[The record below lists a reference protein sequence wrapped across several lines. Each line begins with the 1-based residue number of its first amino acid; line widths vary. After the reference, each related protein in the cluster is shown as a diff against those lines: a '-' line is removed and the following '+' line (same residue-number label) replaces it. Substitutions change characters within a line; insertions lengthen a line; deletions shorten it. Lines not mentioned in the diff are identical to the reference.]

1 MFSSGPTEHAR
12 LSSRQRG
19 LAVDLAMAL
28 AAIAAFAHAAST
40 PTQWRWWSAA
50 GVLFAVIAIAQ
61 AALCMGLL
69 RTPVRDR
76 LLLLGAWGTVA
87 VIALYVVSRTAGI
100 PFAPPPLAHGSH
112 FVPGRSIIQG
122 AERYVGA
129 VDVVT
134 LSVEVVLV
142 LVLTGLMTRALRQR
156 TAAQLLWV
164 GLLLWGLAGL
174 SVL

>member
-1 MFSSGPTEHAR
+1 
-12 LSSRQRG
+12 
-19 LAVDLAMAL
+19 
-28 AAIAAFAHAAST
+28 
-40 PTQWRWWSAA
+40 
-50 GVLFAVIAIAQ
+50 
-61 AALCMGLL
+61 
-69 RTPVRDR
+69 
-76 LLLLGAWGTVA
+76 
-87 VIALYVVSRTAGI
+87 
-100 PFAPPPLAHGSH
+100 LAHGSH